1 MNTIETAEKLA
12 AVNDIEV
19 RGIVTS
25 GDGSASVLMA
35 YESGGYTCYFSTGYL
50 SNEQQAIDFA
60 CSILSE
66 PLEEIMNLLK
76 NDKLF
81 PNIRG
86 VMLKDRPVTL
96 HLSGRVNITELQGG
110 DARVELFFSDH
121 KKTAVINRNQ
131 ALNIIEV
138 YGPETT
144 DWKGKPVVL
153 YAEEGVWFGK
163 HQWGLRIDAKATER
177 AYKSETRKPPHA
189 QAVEDALKTVDA
201 KQGDL
206 FDEEE

>member
-1 MNTIETAEKLA
+1 MNTLATVNELA
-12 AVNDIEV
+12 APHGIEI
-19 RGIVTS
+19 RGVVSS
-25 GDGSASVLMA
+25 GDGSASVLMCLDDGDYA
-35 YESGGYTCYFSTGYL
+35 VYFSTGYL
-50 SNEQQAIDFA
+50 MDEQQAIDFA
-60 CSILSE
+60 CSILAE

-121 KKTAVINRNQ
+121 KKTAVVNRNQ

-138 YGPETT
+138 YGPETA
-144 DWKGKPVVL
+144 DWKDKPVVL
-153 YAEEGVWFGK
+153 YAEEGTWFGK

-177 AYKSETRKPPHA
+177 AHKAEGRKPLPTQDVTA
-189 QAVEDALKTVDA
+189 E
-201 KQGDL
+201 QGDL